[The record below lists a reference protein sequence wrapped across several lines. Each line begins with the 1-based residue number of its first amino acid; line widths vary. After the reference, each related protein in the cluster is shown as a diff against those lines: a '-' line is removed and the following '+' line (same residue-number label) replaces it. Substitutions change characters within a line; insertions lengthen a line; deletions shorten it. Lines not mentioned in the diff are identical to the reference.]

1 MDFNSNTNSRIA
13 VNPNYYNVNT
23 SHPIVQNSQEYILYK
38 KYVSIHSQDRDIQK
52 FPQSTDF
59 EIEMPEDMLNVS
71 SIKLT
76 QWTFP
81 ANYSTFSLSNNN
93 LFFSFSIT
101 EPYNPTANGV
111 TDLLAQGIFDA
122 LNASINQP
130 YTFLIEE
137 GFYNPDQMVAELTNK
152 MNTAVNIVIETYFT
166 NTSQTDLLNQF
177 ISEGGYMRFVV
188 VYNTVS
194 CKIWFGNRA
203 DNFCLNNESG
213 LIANK
218 YSEISCGDTKSLPDY
233 SAWGLPG
240 YLGLTRTNSNAI
252 GSSDF
257 TIQQANASQNLI
269 MYNGI
274 CVPRFYYGDITPG
287 DSGYW
292 LLPYSDLS
300 GSEVYWVEAT
310 YKINLM
316 GEAYMY
322 LELGE
327 QNCLDETK
335 PYNVSQFTLTTNK
348 TNGVVNSAFAKI
360 SIPTTPIAQWF
371 DRDSMPYKFY
381 YPPAERIRRLRIRLR
396 YHNGQLVD
404 FGLFNFSIMLEF
416 AIMLPMMLRKTK
428 TEMYPIFNGL

>member
-1 MDFNSNTNSRIA
+1 MEFNSNTNSRITT
-13 VNPNYYNVNT
+13 NPTYYNTNT
-23 SHPIVQNSQEYILYK
+23 SHPIIQNSQEYIVYK
-38 KYVSIHSQDRDIQK
+38 KYVSIHSQDRDINK
-52 FPQSTDF
+52 FPLSTDF
-59 EIEMPEDMLNVS
+59 EIELPEDMLNVS
-71 SIKLT
+71 SIVLS

-81 ANYSTFSLSNNN
+81 ANYSTFSFTNNN
-93 LFFSFSIT
+93 LFFSFSIIN
-101 EPYNPTANGV
+101 PYNPTANNV
-111 TDLLAQGIFDA
+111 TDSLAQGIYDA
-122 LNASINQP
+122 LNASINEP
-130 YTFLIEE
+130 YTFIIEE

-152 MNTAVNIVIETYFT
+152 MNSVVTSKIQIYFI
-166 NTSQTDLLNQF
+166 NEGLTDLLNQF
-177 ISEGGYMRFVV
+177 NSEGGYARFIV

-203 DNFCLNNESG
+203 DGFYLNNESG
-213 LIANK
+213 LLANQF
-218 YSEISCGDTKSLPDY
+218 SVISCGDTKSLPDF

-240 YLGLTRTNSNAI
+240 FLGLQRQNQTAISSADITEETAKASPNITN
-252 GSSDF
+252 
-257 TIQQANASQNLI
+257 
-269 MYNGI
+269 YNGI
-274 CVPRFYYGDITPG
+274 YVPRFFYGDVTSG
-287 DSGYW
+287 DNGYW

-300 GSEVYWVEAT
+300 GSDVYWVQST

-348 TNGVVNSAFAKI
+348 TNGIVNSAFAKI

-371 DRDSMPYKFY
+371 DHDSRPYKFY
-381 YPPAERIRRLRIRLR
+381 YPPAERIRRLRIKLR

-404 FGLFNFSIMLEF
+404 FGIFNYSITLEF

-428 TEMYPIFNGL
+428 TESYPSR